1 MDQTNDAQQESSQP
15 PALDFFGYIA
25 SLAFQAMVFLG
36 EIENPLS
43 GKKEKNLEQAKLLID
58 TLILLRDKTKG
69 NVSDAEKGLLESSI
83 YELQLK
89 YVNDVPE
96 KAQGKVS

>member
-1 MDQTNDAQQESSQP
+1 MDQTNVFAQENSQP
-15 PALDFFGYIA
+15 PTLDFFGYIA

-69 NVSDAEKGLLESSI
+69 NVSQAEEGLLDSSI

-89 YVNDVPE
+89 YVKDVPE
-96 KAQGKVS
+96 KT